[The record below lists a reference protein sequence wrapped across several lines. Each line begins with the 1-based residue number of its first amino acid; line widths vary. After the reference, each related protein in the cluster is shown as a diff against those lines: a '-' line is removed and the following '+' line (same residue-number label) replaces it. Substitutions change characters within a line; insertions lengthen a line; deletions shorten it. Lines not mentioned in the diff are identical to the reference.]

1 MTETPLK
8 TQVHELVERVDEL
21 YMEDLLHSIKLF
33 LEQRQTTG
41 FDDASPEIMNK
52 LQQSLVQANEGTLVS
67 NEEMKRQTKLWL
79 TK

>member
-1 MTETPLK
+1 MAATSLK

-33 LEQRQTTG
+33 LEQHQAID

-52 LQQSLVQANEGTLVS
+52 LQKSLVQANEGTLVS
-67 NEEMKRQTKLWL
+67 NEEMKRRTK
-79 TK
+79 

>member
-1 MTETPLK
+1 MTATPLK
-8 TQVHELVERVDEL
+8 TQVYELVERVDEL
-21 YMEDLLHSIKLF
+21 YMEDLLRSIKLF
-33 LEQRQTTG
+33 LEQRQTID
-41 FDDASPEIMNK
+41 FDDASPEIMTK